1 MFRVLNFGSV
11 NIDHVYSLDHFVRP
25 GETLAARSYRR
36 FSGGKGFNQ
45 STALARAG
53 AAVSHAGA
61 IGADGAW
68 LRDALAADGADVSL
82 LRTVEAPT
90 GHAVIQV
97 DASGQNCIL
106 IDGGA
111 NRALAPE
118 DAERAVEG
126 FGEGDVLLV
135 QNETSVI
142 PETMRAAKAKGMRI
156 AFNPAPMDA
165 EVAGYPLGLVDL
177 FIVNETEADALA
189 RIAGEAASASAT
201 PLEGVPESAALA
213 LAALR
218 AAWPQADVLLTL
230 GAHGAVADVGGER
243 VFVPAAEADVV
254 DTTAAGDTF
263 IGYFLASRLAGAS
276 LREAMETATAAS
288 AFCISHAG
296 AAPSIPRRA
305 DLRA

>member
-1 MFRVLNFGSV
+1 M
-11 NIDHVYSLDHFVRP
+11 RP

-53 AAVSHAGA
+53 ASVSHAGA

-82 LRTVEAPT
+82 LRTVEGPT

-106 IDGGA
+106 IEGGA
-111 NRALAPE
+111 NRALGPE
-118 DAERAVEG
+118 DAERAAAG

-135 QNETSVI
+135 QNETSAI
-142 PETMRAAKAKGMRI
+142 PEMMRSAKARGMRV
-156 AFNPAPMDA
+156 AFNPAPMGP
-165 EVAGYPLGLVDL
+165 EVAAYPLDLVDL
-177 FIVNETEADALA
+177 FIVNETEAEALA
-189 RIAGEAASASAT
+189 HIAGADATSASL
-201 PLEGVPESAALA
+201 PLAAAGAPEDAARL
-213 LAALR
+213 LSALR
-218 AAWPQADVLLTL
+218 AAWPQADVVLTL
-230 GAHGAVADVGGER
+230 GARGAVADVGGER
-243 VFVPAAEADVV
+243 VFVPAAEAEVV

-276 LREAMETATAAS
+276 LRGAMESATAAS
-288 AFCISHAG
+288 AICVSRPG
-296 AAPSIPRRA
+296 AAPSIPRLA
-305 DLRA
+305 ECEAKA